1 VKDIY
6 EHYKDD
12 EQLKQHLPTKFA
24 KGRQIDRAIFFNV
37 FNTLYPV
44 EMAKII
50 NNSRQQRFDTKDEEV
65 KGETIEISE
74 DWHRQLMSLPFK
86 SSKFHLN
93 NCQFELEMSG
103 RTVHLLKQKTKP
115 HQGIKHRKVVAPLL
129 PDLKQNVDKEM
140 QHQQK
145 PDPIKPITKKVEPTY
160 VGPLTK

>member
-1 VKDIY
+1 
-6 EHYKDD
+6 
-12 EQLKQHLPTKFA
+12 
-24 KGRQIDRAIFFNV
+24 
-37 FNTLYPV
+37 
-44 EMAKII
+44 MAKII

-115 HQGIKHRKVVAPLL
+115 HQGIKNRKVVAPLL
-129 PDLKQNVDKEM
+129 PNLNETLTRRCSISKSQIPSNLSPKKLS
-140 QHQQK
+140 QHML
-145 PDPIKPITKKVEPTY
+145 DP
-160 VGPLTK
+160 